1 MYSHLVACTGWE
13 WDYIAENVDLPRL
26 KALNH
31 HWADNP
37 PIHRMVAAF
46 FGIEPTTAAEK
57 TQSIEQ
63 AAEFIPVETLSEADF
78 DALLRQHGLPTGE

>member
-1 MYSHLVACTGWE
+1 
-13 WDYIAENVDLPRL
+13 
-26 KALNH
+26 
-31 HWADNP
+31 
-37 PIHRMVAAF
+37 MVAAF